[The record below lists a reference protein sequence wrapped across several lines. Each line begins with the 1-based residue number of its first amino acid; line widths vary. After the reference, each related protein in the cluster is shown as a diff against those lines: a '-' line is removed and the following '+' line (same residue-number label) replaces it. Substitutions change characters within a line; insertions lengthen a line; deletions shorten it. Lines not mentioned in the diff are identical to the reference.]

1 MSPLD
6 VRPLGKSALG
16 KSVLDK
22 SVLDKS
28 VLNRPVLGKPVPYWL
43 LRLAVLLPVALGCG
57 CGGSASPAIVASG
70 PTLDLENA
78 EPIAAWQTL
87 RAPKMATVFEITL
100 PGTATATAAAKLAFA
115 AFDEVERR
123 MTEWRADSELA
134 QLSRAAG
141 GPAQVVSADLF
152 ALLTVAR
159 HVASQTDGAFDP
171 TWAALWGLW
180 DFRAGAKPVVPEVQ
194 ALARQVALVGWQRLE
209 LNPRLSTAR
218 LRDRGMVLGLGGI
231 AKGWALDQA
240 AAVLRH
246 HGVPCALLNAGGQLL
261 ALGSGPH
268 GPWLA
273 GLRDPRG
280 QANDL
285 WATLELHDGESLA
298 TSGDYEHYF
307 EVAAVR
313 YHHVLDPRTGW
324 PAKGGRAA
332 VVLVGSLGGVQSA
345 TPATLADALG
355 KPLLILGQPDG
366 LNKIEQFGNAQ
377 GLVVDHHGQWH
388 ASAPLRARLRVL
400 RPPSP

>member
-1 MSPLD
+1 MWPLA
-6 VRPLGKSALG
+6 VEPLGESLLGESLLGASLLGKSA
-16 KSVLDK
+16 
-22 SVLDKS
+22 
-28 VLNRPVLGKPVPYWL
+28 RYPL
-43 LRLAVLLPVALGCG
+43 LRFALLLWVSFGCS
-57 CGGSASPAIVASG
+57 CGGSPNLAIVVASPTVE
-70 PTLDLENA
+70 LENA

-123 MTEWRADSELA
+123 MNEWRADSELA
-134 QLSRAAG
+134 QLNRAAG

-152 ALLTVAR
+152 ALLVVAR

-180 DFRAGAKPVVPEVQ
+180 DFRAGATPVVPEVQ
-194 ALARQVALVGWQRLE
+194 ALARQVGLVGWQRLE
-209 LNPRLSTAR
+209 LNPALSTAR
-218 LRDRGMVLGLGGI
+218 LRERGMVLGLGGI

-240 AAVLRH
+240 AAVLRRQ
-246 HGVPCALLNAGGQLL
+246 GVRSALLSAGGQLL
-261 ALGSGPH
+261 AVGSGPQ

-280 QANDL
+280 QASDL

-332 VVLVGSLGGVQSA
+332 VVLVGCSGGVQPA

-366 LNKIEQFGNAQ
+366 LNKIEQFGYAQ
-377 GLVVDHHGQWH
+377 GLLVDHHGQWH